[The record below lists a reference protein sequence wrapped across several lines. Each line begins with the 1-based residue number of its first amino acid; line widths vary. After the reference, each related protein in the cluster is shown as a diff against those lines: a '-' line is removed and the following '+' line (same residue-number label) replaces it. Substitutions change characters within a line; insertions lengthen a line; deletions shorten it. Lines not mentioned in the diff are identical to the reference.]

1 MHPHTIT
8 SPPTRINT
16 ILNALAAEPIVR
28 VAGYAYVVD
37 MGRQV
42 KPRLHTVHK
51 DRSCNCDDSNCPA
64 IAVVA
69 DWLKA
74 GRVERAPDPPT
85 GYTPFLPKACPM
97 CGAKVFADHT
107 LSSRRRGI
115 GWQCVIGGAGHYW
128 QHKWEAVKGWFFRD
142 EILPGPSTVLRHCS
156 GCSSGQA
163 IKRGDLV
170 AGAPMG
176 YLPEANRCH
185 VVPSC
190 CQEMEGATP

>member
-8 SPPTRINT
+8 SPPTRMNT
-16 ILNALAAEPIVR
+16 ILNALAAEPTVR

-37 MGRQV
+37 MGRGV

-51 DRSCNCDDSNCPA
+51 DRSCNCGDSNCLA
-64 IAVVA
+64 IIVVA

-74 GRVERAPDPPT
+74 GRLERAPDPPT
-85 GYTPFLPKACPM
+85 GYTPFLPKACLV

-115 GWQCVIGGAGHYW
+115 GWQCAVGGAGHYW

-142 EILPGPSTVLRHCS
+142 EILPNV
-156 GCSSGQA
+156 
-163 IKRGDLV
+163 KRGQLV
-170 AGAPMG
+170 TDAPIG
-176 YLPEANRCH
+176 YLPEANRCYTASRCNH
-185 VVPSC
+185 
-190 CQEMEGATP
+190 ETEGATP